1 MKTSEIQELSVAEL
15 IERIATE
22 KELLNKAK
30 MNHAVSAVENTTVLN
45 KQRKDIARMLTILAQ
60 KQNQ

>member
-1 MKTSEIQELSVAEL
+1 MKTSEIRELSVSEL
-15 IERIATE
+15 QERIATE
-22 KELLNKAK
+22 KDLLAKAK
-30 MNHAVSAVENTTVLN
+30 MNHAVSAIENTTLLN